1 MLILRRQYMILMNI
15 HIRNSLCFIK
25 ISFPEIVMKIVDVD
39 LKWKHQY
46 LKMAEVFC
54 FWWGIA
60 ELKKNS
66 ISPPII
72 SS

>member
-1 MLILRRQYMILMNI
+1 MILMNI

-54 FWWGIA
+54 F
-60 ELKKNS
+60 
-66 ISPPII
+66 
-72 SS
+72 